1 MVELVKRRF
10 SVFVCNLLL
19 NSIFNEFLNILYFRL
34 KSIKSDVTKF
44 DIIQTLSDR
53 SPSTFYRRCQ
63 INTEKVCQKRQRLA
77 SPFFSFST
85 QGRPHEVLTVSVG
98 DRFPLGEG
106 GGTDSGE
113 SKPPNPKFVFLVGFR
128 PFYLGNI
135 RK

>member
-1 MVELVKRRF
+1 MNIKAHYFEIESSSLVELVKRRF

-106 GGTDSGE
+106 GGD
-113 SKPPNPKFVFLVGFR
+113 GFR
-128 PFYLGNI
+128 
-135 RK
+135 

>member
-106 GGTDSGE
+106 GTDSGE